1 MQVDTIYLDSLALNS
16 CVVGYGILGKNGSLG
31 YEDKIVTVR
40 GCSYRHALSAHPP
53 ARLRF
58 QLDGRFRGFRCS
70 VGLNDDVPAG
80 RSHADFL
87 VLADG
92 RQVAAVKFVMA
103 GESPRPLS
111 ADITGAQVIELV
123 TQTSRW
129 DYCHSVWLDP
139 HLSETVVEVRPSMLV
154 DCLRRVEITL
164 PNKALSAKHCFATVV
179 SPGVTDLADDMLGS
193 LCANGACHDALL
205 VVFAINPN
213 EACVEIANKYHA
225 QLLPCHPLTRINAMS
240 KALLYSVAQAVDA
253 EHFICLDADTLVLDE
268 LRSVF
273 AALEACPEGAI
284 LACREGNGCGWH
296 NFSNLNHAL
305 CSVYGGR
312 ESDWHKFGGMS
323 KEEGAYTLVVN
334 DGVFAGSRSALL
346 ALDGV
351 VRAMNGALAWMDE
364 RHDIW
369 WRNQFV
375 FNLALARLGCG
386 MELDGIYNVQ
396 LNSHDVEFTNERGRL
411 RAIWHNRSARVVH
424 FNGLGRKK
432 YPEWRNR
439 YACIPDPMSER
450 AIGNNYDQFLIA
462 LRAWIGR
469 YGLKALA
476 WSFYGTSDAHTGKV
490 IDQSQFP
497 LFAFLHYSI
506 RANGCVRVL
515 ETGTA
520 RGVSAACLA
529 SAVAHRQGGRV
540 VTFDPFPH
548 PERIELWEA
557 LPDTVRVCIEQRS
570 VDSLEGMAAALQ
582 AGEQYQGA
590 LLDSI
595 HTEEHVWAEFQLAVQ
610 LVCRSGLIL
619 IHDSRY
625 AFGTVEKALR
635 RIESAGY
642 NVSRLWAAEGEIAED
657 DHLGLTLIVNARRAT
672 QEEAT

>member
-1 MQVDTIYLDSLALNS
+1 MEPDAVYLDSLPLIS
-16 CVVGYGILGKNGSLG
+16 HTVGYGTLGTAGQLG
-31 YEDKIVTVR
+31 YENKMVSVR
-40 GCSYRHALSAHPP
+40 DHCYDHAFSAHPP

-58 QLDGRFRGFRCS
+58 QLDGRFRGFRCG
-70 VGLNDDVPAG
+70 VGVNDDVPSG
-80 RSHADFL
+80 RSHADFI

-92 RQVAAVKFVMA
+92 RQVAAANFVA
-103 GESPRPLS
+103 AEEGARALCAE
-111 ADITGAQVIELV
+111 ITGAQVLELV
-123 TQTSRW
+123 THTTRW
-129 DYCHSVWLDP
+129 EYSHAVWLDP
-139 HLSETVVEVRPSMLV
+139 QVTGIAPSRGLTTGVLV
-154 DCLRRVEITL
+154 DCLQRAELSV
-164 PNKALSAKHCFATVV
+164 PSKPLSAERCLATVV
-179 SPGVTDLADDMLGS
+179 SPGFTELLDDMLGS
-193 LCANGACHDALL
+193 LYANGCCQDAL
-205 VVFAINPN
+205 VVIFAINPD
-213 EACVEIANKYHA
+213 EACAATAAKYRA
-225 QLLPCHPLTRINAMS
+225 QLVHCRALRAVNATS
-240 KALLYSVAQAVDA
+240 KALLYSAALAIDSRL
-253 EHFICLDADTLVLDE
+253 FLCLDADMLVLGD
-268 LRSVF
+268 LRPVF

-296 NFSNLNHAL
+296 NFTNLNHAL

-312 ESDWHKFGGMS
+312 ESDWCKFRGVAGG
-323 KEEGAYTLVVN
+323 EGTYTLVVN
-334 DGVFAGSRSALL
+334 DGLFAGSRAALL

-351 VRAMNGALAWMDE
+351 IRAMNGAPAWIDE

-396 LNSHDVEFTNERGRL
+396 LNSHDVEFSDEDGHL
-411 RAIWHNRSARVVH
+411 QAIWGNRPARLVH

-439 YACIPDPMSER
+439 YACIPDPMVETTAR
-450 AIGNNYDQFLIA
+450 GHYEDFLTA

-476 WSFYGTSDAHTGKV
+476 WSFCGTSDAHTGKV
-490 IDQSQFP
+490 FDHSGFP
-497 LFAFLHYSI
+497 LFALLHYVI

-529 SAVAHRQGGRV
+529 SAVAHRPSSQV

-548 PERIELWEA
+548 PERIPLWAA
-557 LPDTVRVCIEQRS
+557 LPAAVRACIEQRS

-619 IHDSRY
+619 IHDSCY
-625 AFGTVEKALR
+625 AGGTVEKALR

-642 NVSRLWAAEGEIAED
+642 NVSRLWAAESGVTED
-657 DHLGLTLIVNARRAT
+657 DHLGLALVVNSRRA
-672 QEEAT
+672 A